1 MSAQQNSSIRT
12 PTQGAAP
19 KEASSGAGR
28 EVQLKR
34 AVRETEGYAAQSALL
49 SPVQMFS
56 PFGGLGGWGKKT
68 EGEGTKTDAPAAKL
82 EAGAAAKVEDASPA
96 GPPPALPDE
105 FGQESVL
112 RTWIAQFN
120 EHLSSCAT
128 PVKAKKGEPAPAKGA
143 MENKKLDQIIA
154 LGWGNANGLDYD
166 MLAAKAQEAEAANG
180 AAPSGPLL
188 TSKILAMISN
198 ARVLRGVFDAA
209 YRAKCLQFSQKMVE
223 SMGAKRADG
232 SKDQEKRSGAKGP
245 LTAEHRGKSMKELP
259 KNLPAGYQMCIVS
272 KPEWGF
278 TEVGNHWFISA
289 GNGYYLDNTGGV
301 LNGPQMTANLVNTTG
316 DQWASRVIEPE
327 QNSIRTKMGARFVK
341 EHPDFQKYHGQSRAA
356 HEKKKTVKVKENGKR
371 VEKDNEA
378 YRPETEAETVGKQK
392 IKDFVVATA
401 DYHPRVWLIEPTT
414 KADAPA
420 KGT

>member
-1 MSAQQNSSIRT
+1 MSAQQSSSVRT
-12 PTQGAAP
+12 PAQGAAP
-19 KEASSGAGR
+19 KEAPAAGR

-34 AVRETEGYAAQSALL
+34 TVRETEGYAAQSALL
-49 SPVQMFS
+49 SPVQMFA
-56 PFGGLGGWGKKT
+56 PFGGIGGWGGKA
-68 EGEGTKTDAPAAKL
+68 EGGGAKANSTPASKN
-82 EAGAAAKVEDASPA
+82 EQGAAAKDDASPA

-120 EHLSSCAT
+120 EHLKSCVT

-143 MENKKLDQIIA
+143 TENKKLTEIIA

-166 MLAAKAQEAEAANG
+166 MLAAKAREAEVAKGG
-180 AAPSGPLL
+180 APTGPVL
-188 TSKILAMISN
+188 TSKILAMVSN
-198 ARVLRGVFDAA
+198 ARVLRGVFDAK
-209 YRAKCLQFSQKMVE
+209 YSAKCLQFSVKMVE

-232 SKDQEKRSGAKGP
+232 SKDQEKRGGAKGP
-245 LTAEHRGKSMKELP
+245 LTAAHRFKSMRELP
-259 KNLPAGYQMCIVS
+259 PDLPAGYQMCIVS
-272 KPEWGF
+272 MPEWGF

-289 GNGYYLDNTGGV
+289 GGGYYLDNTGGV

-316 DQWASRVIEPE
+316 DQWASRVIEPD
-327 QNSIRTKMGARFVK
+327 QKGIRAAMGDRFVK
-341 EHPDFQKYHGQSRAA
+341 KHEEFRKYYGKARAA
-356 HEKKKTVKVKENGKR
+356 HEKKEKIKVKENGKR

-378 YRPETEAETVGKQK
+378 YRPATEAETVGKQK
-392 IKDFVVATA
+392 IKDFVIATKE
-401 DYHPRVWLIEPTT
+401 YHPRVWLIEPTT